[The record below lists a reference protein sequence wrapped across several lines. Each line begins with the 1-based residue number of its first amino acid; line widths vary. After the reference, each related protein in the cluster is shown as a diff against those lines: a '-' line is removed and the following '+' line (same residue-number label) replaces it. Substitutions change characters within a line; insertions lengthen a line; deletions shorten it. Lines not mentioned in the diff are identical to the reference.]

1 MRISRTIL
9 FSGIDE
15 RVEHDEMKAK
25 HRKHRKNRERRCPGN
40 RKVDHLC
47 DLDSRDSH
55 AFAHNES
62 HASYKARA
70 REDVFM
76 SDFVLSEANAA
87 LEADLLCQLDEIN
100 NEIKELDEDLYIFE
114 FDPFELELIQGRIV
128 CLMYDYRMVAGEL
141 LELGVVAPKDYM
153 TLAQESARLRE
164 WLKYA

>member
-25 HRKHRKNRERRCPGN
+25 HRKHRKNRETRCPGN
-40 RKVDHLC
+40 RKAWHRDDC
-47 DLDSRDSH
+47 AWRDSD
-55 AFAHNES
+55 AFS
-62 HASYKARA
+62 HMMSHTSYRACA
-70 REDVFM
+70 REAVIMADYI
-76 SDFVLSEANAA
+76 LSEANAA
-87 LEADLLCQLDEIN
+87 LEADLLCQLDDIN
-100 NEIKELDEDLYIFE
+100 NEIKELDDDLYIFE

-128 CLMYDYRMVAGEL
+128 CLMYDYRRVAGEL
-141 LELGVVAPKDYM
+141 LKLGVVATKDYM